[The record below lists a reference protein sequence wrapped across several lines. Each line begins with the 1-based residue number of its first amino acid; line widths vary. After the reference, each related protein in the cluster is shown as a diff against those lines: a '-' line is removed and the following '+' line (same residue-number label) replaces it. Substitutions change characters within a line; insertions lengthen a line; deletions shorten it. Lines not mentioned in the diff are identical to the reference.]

1 MKEKETFVNLVT
13 GDFPK
18 NLIKNVYPIDPKQ
31 SVFVI
36 AMDEVCEPNR
46 EFGKE
51 KSVSPEKS
59 YFRHDVILSLSPG
72 KKERKNGSGFDY
84 HYRQVSI
91 EIKRDLSDLQR
102 DEKILQYLGAVHY
115 CFLAVPEKMLMDGID
130 KIRSFGACAHYV
142 GLINSDNGDIVVMP
156 DSQEDIQVR
165 ERQDRLLAN
174 MRCNP
179 KWFDEPEEVYV
190 PHKYYTGQ
198 APDSFVERDCLL
210 LNRKYKEYETI

>member
-1 MKEKETFVNLVT
+1 MKEKETFKKLVM
-13 GDFPK
+13 GEFPK

-31 SVFVI
+31 SVYVI
-36 AMDEVCEPNR
+36 AMDQVCEPNR

-51 KSVSPEKS
+51 KSASSEKS

-115 CFLAVPEKMLMDGID
+115 CFLAVPEKMLLESIC
-130 KIRSFGACAHYV
+130 KIKSFKENKNLV
-142 GLINSDNGDIVVMP
+142 GLINSDTGDIVVMP
-156 DSQEDIQVR
+156 DSQEEIQVR

-174 MRCNP
+174 MHCNP
-179 KWFDEPEEVYV
+179 KWFDDPEEVYL

-198 APDSFVERDCLL
+198 TPDSFVERDGLILNKKYNNLL
-210 LNRKYKEYETI
+210 K